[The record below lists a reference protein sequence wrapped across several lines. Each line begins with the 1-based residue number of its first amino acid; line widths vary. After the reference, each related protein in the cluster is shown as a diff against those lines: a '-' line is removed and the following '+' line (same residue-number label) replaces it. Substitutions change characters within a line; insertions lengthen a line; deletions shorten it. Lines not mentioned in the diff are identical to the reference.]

1 MACPFF
7 YPIERFDDKT
17 WTKRPRLPLGD
28 PYTGFC
34 HADPMREWMPD
45 QDTLRELCNLGS
57 AGKCSRFPAEGG
69 PDAVRFSVT
78 SDQNN
83 VLRIMYV
90 RERSQATVDHGV
102 VEFCTESGKFLNGGE
117 PSDLL
122 GKQVR
127 AYAESYQRRK
137 TEPEPANHPHRR

>member
-17 WTKRPRLPLGD
+17 WAKRPRLPLGD

-34 HADPMREWMPD
+34 HADPMKEWMPD
-45 QDTLRELCNLGS
+45 QGTLRELCNLG
-57 AGKCSRFPAEGG
+57 AARNCSRFPAEGG

-78 SDQNN
+78 SDQNS

-90 RERSQATVDHGV
+90 HERNHETVDHGV
-102 VEFCTESGKFLNGGE
+102 LEYSIATGQFLSGAE
-117 PSDLL
+117 TPELL
-122 GKQVR
+122 RKQAR

-137 TEPEPANHPHRR
+137 TEPEAANNPHRR